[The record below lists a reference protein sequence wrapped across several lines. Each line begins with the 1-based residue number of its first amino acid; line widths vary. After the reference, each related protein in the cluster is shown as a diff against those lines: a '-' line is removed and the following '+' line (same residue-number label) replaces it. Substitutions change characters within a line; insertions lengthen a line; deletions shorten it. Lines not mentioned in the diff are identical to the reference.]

1 MRRTVLSTVLT
12 LTVILAAVPAF
23 AGGKVGFVD
32 VERAA
37 TTVQEGRVALKKL
50 SDWAKPRRKE
60 IDVLRDKARELAQ
73 QVQKESNVVGPQ
85 ALDALKQR
93 AIAARRRFEDSAREY
108 KRQYEQKQTELTA
121 EVAKKMKQIV
131 VGYAKDHGFDAI
143 FVLKPMMLIYLR
155 DSADLT
161 DAIIKEY
168 DKQYPVKSGG
178 SE

>member
-1 MRRTVLSTVLT
+1 MVLTGFLILATVLAT
-12 LTVILAAVPAF
+12 APAF

-37 TTVQEGRVALKKL
+37 TSVQEGKAALKKL
-50 SDWAKPRRKE
+50 SEWAKPRRKE
-60 IDVLRDKARELAQ
+60 IDALRDRARELAS
-73 QVQKESNVVGPQ
+73 QVQKEQNVAGPK
-85 ALDALKQR
+85 ALEALKQR
-93 AIAARRRFEDSAREY
+93 AIAARRHFEDSAREF
-108 KRQYEQKQTELTA
+108 KRQYEQKQTEFTA

-161 DAIIKEY
+161 DAIIQEY
-168 DKQYPVKSGG
+168 DKQYPLKSGD
-178 SE
+178 SK